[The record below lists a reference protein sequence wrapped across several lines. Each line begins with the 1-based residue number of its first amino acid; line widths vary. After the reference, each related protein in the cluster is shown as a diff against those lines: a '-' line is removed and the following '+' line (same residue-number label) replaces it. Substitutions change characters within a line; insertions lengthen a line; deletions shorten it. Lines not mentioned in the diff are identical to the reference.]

1 MARYKMRDRIKVT
14 RGEYWGYHGRVIAIT
29 YTNPLTYDL
38 QLDNLS
44 KLIQGAS
51 TREFENE

>member
-44 KLIQGAS
+44 ELIQGAT